1 MTDHWWNPVLRIY
14 TIYINYMPDNISA
27 SNGCWAIITW
37 KNILII
43 SMGPLVILQY
53 ASHWSFIDLYILYRI

>member
-14 TIYINYMPDNISA
+14 TIYINYMPDKISA

-43 SMGPLVILQY
+43 SMGR
-53 ASHWSFIDLYILYRI
+53 WRDLFYNMRATGQV